1 MQEVQETQAP
11 SLSGRPPGGGNG
23 NALQHSCLENPMDRG
38 AWWAIIHGVVK
49 ELDMTERLLLPGEGN
64 SNPIQYSRLENPMD
78 RGAWWATVH
87 AVTKSQTQLSDEA
100 HSTA

>member
-49 ELDMTERLLLPGEGN
+49 ELDMTERAHTHTHTHTQITLTLYPE
-64 SNPIQYSRLENPMD
+64 SLEI
-78 RGAWWATVH
+78 TF
-87 AVTKSQTQLSDEA
+87 S
-100 HSTA
+100 

>member
-49 ELDMTERLLLPGEGN
+49 ELDMTERAHTHTHTHTDNTNL
-64 SNPIQYSRLENPMD
+64 ISRI
-78 RGAWWATVH
+78 T
-87 AVTKSQTQLSDEA
+87 
-100 HSTA
+100 

>member
-49 ELDMTERLLLPGEGN
+49 ELDMTER
-64 SNPIQYSRLENPMD
+64 
-78 RGAWWATVH
+78 TH
-87 AVTKSQTQLSDEA
+87 THTHTHTHTQITPTLYPESLKITF
-100 HSTA
+100 S

>member
-49 ELDMTERLLLPGEGN
+49 ELDMTERARAHTHTHTEITLTLYPE
-64 SNPIQYSRLENPMD
+64 SLEI
-78 RGAWWATVH
+78 TF
-87 AVTKSQTQLSDEA
+87 S
-100 HSTA
+100 

>member
-23 NALQHSCLENPMDRG
+23 NTLQHSCLENPMDRG

-49 ELDMTERLLLPGEGN
+49 ELDMTERAHTHTHTHTQITLTLYPE
-64 SNPIQYSRLENPMD
+64 SLEI
-78 RGAWWATVH
+78 TF
-87 AVTKSQTQLSDEA
+87 S
-100 HSTA
+100 